1 MGSEEPHKG
10 RDFEIRYKT
19 KDFWKIVWAHIR
31 LNAKALGR
39 IMQISFHSTI
49 IIFETSQSPHPDFVE
64 GAYVRILTM
73 TWFIL
78 WLSIPNFYGNISVFA
93 LGVGQELRRRTDIGK
108 WIYPLSRCKRGS
120 KLLNWRINISIDLLA
135 ENLLHFWNVDFLTQ
149 RIYSKSWNMWWWT
162 YLWHK

>member
-31 LNAKALGR
+31 LNEKALGR
-39 IMQISFHSTI
+39 IMQISYLSTI
-49 IIFETSQSPHPDFVE
+49 IIFKTSKSPHPDFVE

-78 WLSIPNFYGNISVFA
+78 WLSIPNFYGNISVFG
-93 LGVGQELRRRTDIGK
+93 LGVGQELSRRTDIGK
-108 WIYPLSRCKRGS
+108 WIYPLSRCKRVS
-120 KLLNWRINISIDLLA
+120 KLLNFRRNIFIDLLA
-135 ENLLHFWNVDFLTQ
+135 ENLLPFWNADFHSENVFKIMKYVVVDIFVT
-149 RIYSKSWNMWWWT
+149 
-162 YLWHK
+162 